1 MIIDYKNQGLMKGFN
16 EKILKT
22 FSKKIPLILYGGI
35 YGIKN
40 IKNILTDKRVNA
52 ISIGNTLNYSEHS
65 VQKTKSPLTNNYFRQ
80 PCFQKI
86 I

>member
-1 MIIDYKNQGLMKGFN
+1 MLFFLG
-16 EKILKT
+16 
-22 FSKKIPLILYGGI
+22 SKRKASSVLLDQ
-35 YGIKN
+35 KQ
-40 IKNILTDKRVNA
+40 NILTDKRVNA